1 MGVTIPSKLLNDFF
15 RAVLEKR
22 FSKAEGI
29 IQEIE
34 AEIKGER
41 GEFESGFIQALKGI
55 MLMYRSNDRYTFL
68 NNVDLSNV
76 DFIKRCQHEF
86 SERSRRKLHGDYD
99 RGYFSALAEYLN
111 FMIEALDELKP
122 RRKPSE
128 KS

>member
-1 MGVTIPSKLLNDFF
+1 MGIIISSKLLNDFF
-15 RAVLEKR
+15 RAVFEKR
-22 FSKAEGI
+22 FSEAEGV

-34 AEIKGER
+34 ARGER
-41 GEFESGFIQALKGI
+41 GEFEFGFIQALKGI

-68 NNVDLSNV
+68 NNIDLSNV
-76 DFIKRCQHEF
+76 DSLKRYQHEF

-111 FMIEALDELKP
+111 FMIEELESKP
-122 RRKPSE
+122 LRKPSE